1 MEGTPAK
8 IIKKIEI
15 TVTSFN
21 QFKLKFIIWLNEV
34 TYHCNR
40 FVLFDKKNKSRVY
53 FK

>member
-8 IIKKIEI
+8 I